1 MIRLRFA
8 VLAILVAAAFAGCLT
23 YFVMP
28 LAQLDTDH
36 RLQASVPTFATRT
49 EPVIPNIGQ
58 RLSAEQEA
66 AAAFERAA
74 KTILKRLPEALAY
87 AGADMPPITGH
98 IPLPKRRP
106 IPRVTQVP

>member
-1 MIRLRFA
+1 MIRLA
-8 VLAILVAAAFAGCLT
+8 VLATLVAAAFAGCLT

-36 RLQASVPTFATRT
+36 RLQVSVPTFAART
-49 EPVIPNIGQ
+49 EPVARDTGRHLAAQ
-58 RLSAEQEA
+58 DQA

-74 KTILKRLPEALAY
+74 KTILERLPDALAY
-87 AGADMPPITGH
+87 AGADEPPATGH

-106 IPRVTQVP
+106 LPR

>member
-8 VLAILVAAAFAGCLT
+8 VLAILVAPAFAGCLT

-36 RLQASVPTFATRT
+36 RLQASVPTFAART
-49 EPVIPNIGQ
+49 EPIH
-58 RLSAEQEA
+58 LAAEEQA

-74 KTILKRLPEALAY
+74 KTILRRLPDALAY
-87 AGADMPPITGH
+87 ASADAFPITGH
-98 IPLPKRRP
+98 VPLPKKRP
-106 IPRVTQVP
+106 IPP